1 MEYSTIDSPCVA
13 ICALDERGVCLGCY
27 RTGDEITDWFMADD
41 QRKHEILRAAAQ
53 RRDASTSI
61 KLL

>member
-1 MEYSTIDSPCVA
+1 
-13 ICALDERGVCLGCY
+13 VCLGCY

-41 QRKHEILRAAAQ
+41 DRKRDILEAAEQ
-53 RRDASTSI
+53 RRQASSAV